1 MDGVGVITANK
12 VIHQSRFESQHWIF
26 LRTSGTKLGVD
37 LGTFPSRLGC
47 NRDSYLL
54 LKSIR
59 VCGNC
64 NRFLAALK
72 HTFWEPPT
80 PTVRVTFEELNCPL
94 NSCSPK
100 SVAVV
105 III

>member
-54 LKSIR
+54 LKFKPSPS
-59 VCGNC
+59 V
-64 NRFLAALK
+64 FVA
-72 HTFWEPPT
+72 
-80 PTVRVTFEELNCPL
+80 TVTGF
-94 NSCSPK
+94 
-100 SVAVV
+100 
-105 III
+105 